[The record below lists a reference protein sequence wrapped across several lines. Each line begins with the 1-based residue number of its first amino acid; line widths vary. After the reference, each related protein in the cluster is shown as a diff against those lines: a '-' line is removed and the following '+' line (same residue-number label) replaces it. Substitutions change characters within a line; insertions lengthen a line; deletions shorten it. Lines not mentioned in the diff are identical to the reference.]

1 MGRTASAVATASMI
15 GALVAGGA
23 PAGSS
28 GPYPA
33 PRDFSV
39 SGSVSGLYPGGKAWL
54 RATVR
59 NPYRRPLRLLS
70 LTAAVGRARRACTG
84 SNLDVRPFRGRLV
97 VPPRRA
103 RVVRLLV
110 RMPLTAAPECNG
122 ARFPLTFRAR
132 GTVR

>member
-1 MGRTASAVATASMI
+1 VRRTTSAVAAASMLC
-15 GALVAGGA
+15 ALVAGGA
-23 PAGSS
+23 LAGSS

-33 PRDFSV
+33 PRGFTV
-39 SGSVSGLYPGGKAWL
+39 TGSVSGLFPGGKAWL

-59 NPYRRPLRLLS
+59 NPYRRPLRLVS
-70 LTAAVGRARRACTG
+70 LTVDVRSGLRACSG

-97 VPPRRA
+97 VPSRRT

-110 RMPLTAAPECNG
+110 RMPLTAAPECSG

-132 GTVR
+132 GILR